1 MELKKNETDYTN
13 DYDDKNTYSNPSDI
27 LFNQDN
33 LDTPYQITNINVKSK
48 KSDQD
53 TRKIILIVAG
63 IIIFIG
69 LTIFRYNSRHKF
81 DGTYELIGAINY
93 GVYFTVEELEQ
104 NSGMDIYAR
113 LEVKGT
119 NCKFEYDYTYIKESF
134 SAYFKIDGN
143 DISMQSGGEYLYGK
157 YDPKDETITL
167 TEGGMSLVL
176 KKID

>member
-13 DYDDKNTYSNPSDI
+13 DYEAENKYSNPSDT
-27 LFNQDN
+27 LFNQN
-33 LDTPYQITNINVKSK
+33 ELDTPYQITSIDTKNK
-48 KSDQD
+48 KNDKD

-63 IIIFIG
+63 VIIFIG
-69 LTIFRYNSRHKF
+69 LTIFRYNSRHKL
-81 DGTYELIGAINY
+81 DGTYELIGATNY
-93 GVYFTVEELEQ
+93 GVYFTMEELEQ

-113 LEVKGT
+113 LEINGT
-119 NCKFEYDYTYIKESF
+119 NCKFEFDYTYIKDSF

-157 YDPKDETITL
+157 YDPEDETITL
-167 TEGGMSLVL
+167 GEGGMSLVL

>member
-1 MELKKNETDYTN
+1 MELKKNETDYTS

-27 LFNQDN
+27 LFNQDD

-81 DGTYELIGAINY
+81 DGTYELIGSSYY
-93 GVYFTVEELEQ
+93 GTYFTVEELEQ
-104 NSGMDIYAR
+104 NSGMNIYVR

-119 NCKFEYDYTYIKESF
+119 NCKLEFDYTYTRGSF
-134 SAYFKIDGN
+134 GAYFKIDGN

-157 YDPKDETITL
+157 YDPVDETITIEEAGR
-167 TEGGMSLVL
+167 TLVL